1 MQGIRKIFETGLE
14 DTWVSGLPGCAKP
27 SSGAGW
33 GGEAW
38 CPGRGPCGLNGG
50 KRERERESPSL
61 LLRSSAPAGS
71 FGGVVRSRRD
81 DVSRGKERERER
93 ESGKALAAAFLLSLA
108 LAM

>member
-50 KRERERESPSL
+50 KREREREPKPAAAIE
-61 LLRSSAPAGS
+61 RSGRL
-71 FGGVVRSRRD
+71 VRRSR
-81 DVSRGKERERER
+81 
-93 ESGKALAAAFLLSLA
+93 ALSAR
-108 LAM
+108 